1 MINAYYT
8 YSLLHS
14 DKPHI
19 INMLNKRKNVNA
31 VKRLQSLN
39 NFLRRRNYNLNINR
53 NLPIFVVRYNH
64 NNNNNIN
71 RNL

>member
-1 MINAYYT
+1 MTNTYNT

-31 VKRLQSLN
+31 VKRLRSLD
-39 NFLRRRNYNLNINR
+39 NFLSRRNYNLNINR
-53 NLPIFVVRYNH
+53 NLPIFAVRYNH
-64 NNNNNIN
+64 NNNIN